1 MKIIEYFESSCKEH
15 WLSEIGK
22 SDWRAGQ
29 YLHKLL
35 AEGKLSSYA
44 GEGAKVLLLA
54 DIDEGASEAEA
65 AEAAAPLAAFL
76 VYGSRDEIDA
86 PDLKPWI
93 GFVYTF
99 PFYRGQHLMGALI
112 ERACELARLDDC
124 DTLYVSTEEVGLYEK
139 YGFTYWKDMSNVWG
153 EMTRVYR
160 LSV

>member
-15 WLSEIGK
+15 WLSEIGT

-29 YLHKLL
+29 YLHELL

-44 GEGAKVLLLA
+44 GEGSKVLLLA
-54 DIDEGASEAEA
+54 DVDEGASEKAG
-65 AEAAAPLAAFL
+65 APLAAFL
-76 VYGSRDEIDA
+76 VYGSRDEIDV
-86 PDLKPWI
+86 PELKPWI

-99 PFYRGQHLMGALI
+99 PSYRGKRLMGTLI
-112 ERACELARLDDC
+112 ERACDIARLEGC

-153 EMTRVYR
+153 DVTRVYR
-160 LSV
+160 RLFFTKS

>member
-1 MKIIEYFESSCKEH
+1 MKIIEYFESLCKEH

-29 YLHKLL
+29 YLHELL

-54 DIDEGASEAEA
+54 DVDEGASEA
-65 AEAAAPLAAFL
+65 AEDGAPLAAFL

-112 ERACELARLDDC
+112 ERACELACQDGY

-153 EMTRVYR
+153 EVTRVYR